1 MGLGVHL
8 EAGLG
13 PAGSGDCSPGGR
25 RPERNANVWIQLFH
39 YALKAKGRAGF
50 IMANS
55 DSDARASEQEIRR
68 KLIESRAANDKV
80 TRKKTL

>member
-1 MGLGVHL
+1 
-8 EAGLG
+8 
-13 PAGSGDCSPGGR
+13 
-25 RPERNANVWIQLFH
+25 
-39 YALKAKGRAGF
+39 
-50 IMANS
+50 MANS